1 MKKIRILPFLLLAAL
16 AALPGCVPVA
26 VVGAG
31 AAGALSY
38 EDRRTTGAQVDD
50 EGIELRIGNRIS
62 ERYGDKVHVNATSF
76 NRGVLLTGEVPDEKA
91 KEEIGKLTGSV
102 GNVRVVTNELAIGA
116 PSSFSA
122 RASDST
128 ITGKVKARFVDAAK
142 FSAVHVK
149 VVTEASV
156 VFLLGIVTETEA
168 NLATEIAR
176 TTGGVRKVVRVF
188 DYCKL
193 GEPGCA
199 PTKFPAD
206 SKKPEAKKPE
216 AQKPEA
222 QKQ

>member
-1 MKKIRILPFLLLAAL
+1 MKKVRILPLLAL
-16 AALPGCVPVA
+16 AGLLSLPGCVPVA

-31 AAGALSY
+31 AAGAISY
-38 EDRRTTGAQVDD
+38 EDRRTTGTQVDD
-50 EGIELRIGNRIS
+50 EGIELRISNRIT
-62 ERYGDKVHVNATSF
+62 ERYGEKVHVNVTSF
-76 NRGVLLTGEVPDEKA
+76 NRGVLLTGEVPDEKT
-91 KEEIGKLTGSV
+91 KEEIGKLAASAS
-102 GNVRVVTNELAIGA
+102 NVRVVTNELTIGA
-116 PSSFSA
+116 PSSFGA
-122 RASDST
+122 RASDSAT
-128 ITGKVKARFVDAAK
+128 TGKVKARFVDAGK

-156 VFLLGIVTETEA
+156 VYLLGIVTETEA

-176 TTGGVRKVVRVF
+176 TTGGVRKVVKVF

-206 SKKPEAKKPE
+206 AKKPE

-222 QKQ
+222 QRK